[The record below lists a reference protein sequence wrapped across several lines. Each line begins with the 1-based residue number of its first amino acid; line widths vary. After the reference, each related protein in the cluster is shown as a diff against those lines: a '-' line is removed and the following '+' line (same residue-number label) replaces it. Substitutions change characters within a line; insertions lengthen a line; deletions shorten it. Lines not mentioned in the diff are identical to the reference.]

1 MACVPSEDSDQP
13 GHLPSLI
20 RLFTVRMKKALVLSY
35 SLSPQRRLCS
45 NRVDAQD
52 DLSLGC
58 AHSHFL
64 GFVMRWLEIFNNH
77 SRKHFGVRNP
87 LYLKALLAYCHFS
100 TEFKQDELGLTVA
113 KVGFICC
120 NDCLVGFLFYGSST
134 LLKSFRVQSVNLF
147 TLFLGMLLK
156 PLTSTKCPYLCPVT
170 DNCPT

>member
-1 MACVPSEDSDQP
+1 MQCTYSTFEPPHDKTRKMACVPSEDSDQP

-58 AHSHFL
+58 GHSPFL
-64 GFVMRWLEIFNNH
+64 GFVMRWLKILNNH
-77 SRKHFGVRNP
+77 FRKHFGVRNP

-113 KVGFICC
+113 KVGLFAVMIVW
-120 NDCLVGFLFYGSST
+120 LVFC
-134 LLKSFRVQSVNLF
+134 F
-147 TLFLGMLLK
+147 TALQH
-156 PLTSTKCPYLCPVT
+156 Y
-170 DNCPT
+170 